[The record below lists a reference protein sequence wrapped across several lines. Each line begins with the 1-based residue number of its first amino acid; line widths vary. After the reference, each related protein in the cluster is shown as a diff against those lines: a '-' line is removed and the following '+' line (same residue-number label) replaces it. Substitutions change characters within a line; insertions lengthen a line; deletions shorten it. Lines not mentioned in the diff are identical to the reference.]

1 MALTMLETVK
11 DNDLCV
17 RAAWLYHLHGMSQQ
31 EVGAALGLSRFQVNR
46 LLSDARDAG
55 IIRVSLAH
63 EMTETLELADALQAR
78 WGLQEVIVA
87 PLPDKAMSADADH
100 ARRAVGIVAAGFL
113 QRICRAGNVSSIGV
127 GWGRTLAAMVEA
139 LDDTQHPGLRVIS
152 LMGALA
158 QTAQTS
164 PFDVCTRLA
173 ALTGGQA
180 LFLPA
185 PFLADTAEDCAV
197 ILRQRM
203 VRETIEA
210 ARAVDLAF
218 VSLGECAPDALLLR
232 AGVLTEADAA
242 RLKAAQVVAD
252 TTGLFFAPDGSP
264 ALEDISARAPAVKLD
279 DLRQTNVVLL
289 AAGLSKRR
297 ALGAVLRAGFVKR
310 LMLDQAL
317 AEALMA
323 EDPGPDIEAAP

>member
-1 MALTMLETVK
+1 MLETVR
-11 DNDLCV
+11 DNDLRV
-17 RAAWLYHLHGMSQQ
+17 RAAWLYHLRGMSQH
-31 EVGAALGLSRFQVNR
+31 EVGEVLGLSRFQVNR

-55 IIRVSLAH
+55 IVRVSLVH
-63 EMTETLELADALQAR
+63 EMTQTLELADALQAR
-78 WGLQEVIVA
+78 WGLHEVIVA
-87 PLPDKAMSADADH
+87 PLPDATAWAEADH
-100 ARRAVGIVAAGFL
+100 ARRAVGVVAAGFL
-113 QRICRAGNVSSIGV
+113 QRICRAGKVESIGV

-139 LDDTQHPGLRVIS
+139 VNDTHHPGLRVIS

-158 QTAQTS
+158 QTSQAS
-164 PFDVCTRLA
+164 PLDVCTRLA
-173 ALTGGQA
+173 ALTGGRA

-203 VRETIEA
+203 VRETLEA

-218 VSLGECAPDALLLR
+218 VSLGECAPNALLVR
-232 AGVLTEADAA
+232 AGVLTETEIA
-242 RLKAAQVVAD
+242 RLGAAHVVAD
-252 TTGLFFAPDGSP
+252 TTGLFFCANGRP
-264 ALEDISARAPAVKLD
+264 ALADLTERVPAVKLD
-279 DLRQTNVVLL
+279 DLRKTDVVLL

-317 AEALMA
+317 AEVFLA
-323 EDPGPDIEAAP
+323 EDPGPEIKAAP